1 MGSQRAH
8 RGQPHCGV
16 FVLKGGFF
24 QLLGSSRGDRTQ
36 CGNRQRS
43 LRGVLIRG
51 AFGQQLPRVR
61 GENVGRH
68 QQDKASNLHT
78 IPMVTS
84 CLMSELNRMAA
95 VLTAARGAVS
105 VIADRLAEPG
115 TGEALVRMEACG
127 ICHSDLFVAGLERL
141 PLVPLTLGHE
151 GIGRVE
157 AVGPGVTRVAAGDR
171 VGITFLAATCGECEL
186 CLSGRERYC
195 ARQLN
200 SGYTAHGA
208 LATRAVVRAQYLAKI
223 PQSLSAAEAAPV
235 CCAGWTAY
243 GAVRESGLR
252 KGQLLGIFGMGGL
265 GHLAQQYAA
274 IGGLQVAAVDV
285 SEEKLFMAA
294 ELGAEIAVPAENAG
308 RTLQKQYGGVDA
320 AIVLTPAPAAIEQA
334 FRSVKRTGSV
344 VLVGLSGGRFE
355 LPIVETVLKGI
366 QVRGSFLGTRQDL
379 EDALQLAA
387 SGRVRPHVET
397 HPLDLTPALLGRLQ
411 RGELIGRAVVVF

>member
-1 MGSQRAH
+1 
-8 RGQPHCGV
+8 
-16 FVLKGGFF
+16 
-24 QLLGSSRGDRTQ
+24 
-36 CGNRQRS
+36 
-43 LRGVLIRG
+43 
-51 AFGQQLPRVR
+51 
-61 GENVGRH
+61 
-68 QQDKASNLHT
+68 
-78 IPMVTS
+78 
-84 CLMSELNRMAA
+84 MSELERRAA
-95 VLTAARGAVS
+95 VLTGPRGQVEI
-105 VIADRLAEPG
+105 VTERLLDPG
-115 TGEALVRMEACG
+115 PAEALVRMEACG
-127 ICHSDLFVAGLERL
+127 ICHSDLFVAGLEKL
-141 PLVPLTLGHE
+141 KLVPLTLGHE

-157 AVGPGVTRVAAGDR
+157 SVGPETRGVREGDR
-171 VGITFLAATCGECEL
+171 VGVTFLAATCGECEL

-294 ELGAEIAVPAENAG
+294 ELGAEIAVPADNAG
-308 RTLQKQYGGVDA
+308 CTLQKQYGGVDA

-355 LPIVETVLKGI
+355 LPILDTVLKGI

-387 SGRVRPHVET
+387 AGKVKPRVET
-397 HPLDLTPALLGRLQ
+397 HPLEET
-411 RGELIGRAVVVF
+411 